1 MLKYECNEAK
11 MLDKLACY
19 PVNLSTYLLISS
31 MRLILAVIM
40 TQSEF
45 SRVARS
51 NRRHAV
57 KQMFGLSSAFGMFMA
72 VVAII
77 VLTVAIGL
85 VVWFLMVY

>member
-1 MLKYECNEAK
+1 MLKYECKETK

-19 PVNLSTYLLISS
+19 PVNLSTCLLISS

-45 SRVARS
+45 SRVARD

>member
-1 MLKYECNEAK
+1 
-11 MLDKLACY
+11 
-19 PVNLSTYLLISS
+19 
-31 MRLILAVIM
+31 M

-45 SRVARS
+45 SRVARD

-57 KQMFGLSSAFGMFMA
+57 KQMFGLSSAFDMFMA

-77 VLTVAIGL
+77 ALTVAIGL

>member
-1 MLKYECNEAK
+1 MEHYIARPNK
-11 MLDKLACY
+11 
-19 PVNLSTYLLISS
+19 
-31 MRLILAVIM
+31 RLILAVIM

-77 VLTVAIGL
+77 ALTIAIGL
-85 VVWFLMVY
+85 VVWFLMVA

>member
-1 MLKYECNEAK
+1 MLKYECKEAK
-11 MLDKLACY
+11 KLCKLTCY
-19 PVNLSTYLLISS
+19 PVNLSTCLLISS

-51 NRRHAV
+51 NRRHAF

-77 VLTVAIGL
+77 ALTIAIGL
-85 VVWFLMVY
+85 VVWFLMVA

>member
-1 MLKYECNEAK
+1 
-11 MLDKLACY
+11 
-19 PVNLSTYLLISS
+19 
-31 MRLILAVIM
+31 M

-57 KQMFGLSSAFGMFMA
+57 KQMFGLSSATGMFMA

-77 VLTVAIGL
+77 ALTVAIGL
-85 VVWFLMVY
+85 VVWFLMVC

>member
-1 MLKYECNEAK
+1 MQATEHYIARPNK
-11 MLDKLACY
+11 
-19 PVNLSTYLLISS
+19 
-31 MRLILAVIM
+31 RLILAVIM

-45 SRVARS
+45 SRVARD

-77 VLTVAIGL
+77 ALTVAIGL

>member
-1 MLKYECNEAK
+1 MLKSECKEAK
-11 MLDKLACY
+11 MLDKLACDS
-19 PVNLSTYLLISS
+19 VNLSTCLLISS

-45 SRVARS
+45 SRVARD

-77 VLTVAIGL
+77 ALTVAIGL
-85 VVWFLMVY
+85 VVWFLMVA

>member
-77 VLTVAIGL
+77 VLAVAIGL

>member
-1 MLKYECNEAK
+1 MLKYECKETK
-11 MLDKLACY
+11 MLGKLTCY
-19 PVNLSTYLLISS
+19 SVNVSTCLLISS

-77 VLTVAIGL
+77 ALTIAIGL
-85 VVWFLMVY
+85 VVWFLMVA

>member
-1 MLKYECNEAK
+1 MLKYECKETK
-11 MLDKLACY
+11 MLDKLTCY
-19 PVNLSTYLLISS
+19 PVNLFTDFVNALNPCSN
-31 MRLILAVIM
+31 M

-77 VLTVAIGL
+77 ALTIAIGL
-85 VVWFLMVY
+85 VVWFLMVA

>member
-1 MLKYECNEAK
+1 MLKYECKETK
-11 MLDKLACY
+11 MLDKLTCY
-19 PVNLSTYLLISS
+19 PVNLSTCLLISS

-77 VLTVAIGL
+77 ALTVAIGL

>member
-1 MLKYECNEAK
+1 MQATEHYIARPNKHL
-11 MLDKLACY
+11 
-19 PVNLSTYLLISS
+19 T
-31 MRLILAVIM
+31 LAVIM

-45 SRVARS
+45 SRVARD

-77 VLTVAIGL
+77 ALAVAIGL
-85 VVWFLMVY
+85 VVWFLMVC